1 MSYSGSNDRYWTH
14 LANIR
19 LLRLS
24 DNEEIDLRRFEP
36 PLDWIGLFG
45 NNNPV
50 QIEVGCGKGRF
61 LVESAQQNANV
72 NYIGIENSWKYVLRT
87 QQRLKKYGLTNAC
100 LVYADAAYFAQNYV
114 PDHSIQ
120 AYHIYFPDPW
130 PKDRH
135 QKRRLFNNPIWID
148 QAVRT
153 LDLREGHLFVAT
165 DFADYFVQ
173 IKHRL
178 DDTSQLIYLPKLSQ
192 DTNHI
197 QTSFEIKYRT
207 QGRQIYRAVY
217 RMKNEI

>member
-61 LVESAQQNANV
+61 LVESAQQNTNV

-87 QQRLKKYGLTNAC
+87 QQRLKKHGLTNAC

-153 LDLREGHLFVAT
+153 LDSREGHLFVAT
-165 DFADYFVQ
+165 DFTDYFVQ

-178 DDTSQLIYLPKLSQ
+178 DDTSQLIYLPELSQ
-192 DTNHI
+192 DTNYI

-217 RMKNEI
+217 RIKNEI

>member
-87 QQRLKKYGLTNAC
+87 QQRLKKHGLTNAC

-153 LDLREGHLFVAT
+153 LDSREGHLFVAT
-165 DFADYFVQ
+165 DFTDYFVQ

-178 DDTSQLIYLPKLSQ
+178 DDTSQLIYLPELSQ
-192 DTNHI
+192 DTNYI

-217 RMKNEI
+217 RMKNGI

>member
-87 QQRLKKYGLTNAC
+87 QQRLKKHDLTNAC

-153 LDLREGHLFVAT
+153 LDSREGHLFVAT
-165 DFADYFVQ
+165 DFTDYFVQ

-178 DDTSQLIYLPKLSQ
+178 DDTSQLIYLPELSQ
-192 DTNHI
+192 DTNYI

-217 RMKNEI
+217 RIKNEI

>member
-1 MSYSGSNDRYWTH
+1 MSYSGSNDRYWSH

-24 DNEEIDLRRFEP
+24 DNKEIDLRQFEP
-36 PLDWIGLFG
+36 LLDWVDLFG

-61 LVESAQQNANV
+61 LVESAQRNTNV

-87 QQRLKKYGLTNAC
+87 QQRLKKHGLTNAC

-153 LDLREGHLFVAT
+153 LDSREGHLFVAT
-165 DFADYFVQ
+165 DFTDYFVQ

-178 DDTSQLIYLPKLSQ
+178 DDTSQLIYLPELSQ
-192 DTNHI
+192 DTNYI

-217 RMKNEI
+217 RMKNGI

>member
-1 MSYSGSNDRYWTH
+1 MSYSDSNDRYWTH

-87 QQRLKKYGLTNAC
+87 QQRLKKHGLTNAC

-153 LDLREGHLFVAT
+153 LDSREGHLFVAT
-165 DFADYFVQ
+165 DFTDYFVQ

-178 DDTSQLIYLPKLSQ
+178 DDTSQLIYLPELSQ
-192 DTNHI
+192 DTNYI

-217 RMKNEI
+217 RIKNEI

>member
-1 MSYSGSNDRYWTH
+1 MSYSGSNDRYWSH

-24 DNEEIDLRRFEP
+24 DNEEIDLRQFEP
-36 PLDWIGLFG
+36 LLDWVDLFG

-61 LVESAQQNANV
+61 LVESAQRNTNV

-100 LVYADAAYFAQNYV
+100 LVYADAVYFAQNYV
-114 PDHSIQ
+114 PDHSVQ

-153 LDLREGHLFVAT
+153 LDSREGHLFVAT
-165 DFADYFVQ
+165 DFTDYFVQ

-178 DDTSQLIYLPKLSQ
+178 DDTSQLIYLPELSQ
-192 DTNHI
+192 DTNYI

-207 QGRQIYRAVY
+207 QGRPIYRAVY
-217 RMKNEI
+217 RMKNGI

>member
-87 QQRLKKYGLTNAC
+87 QQRLKKHGLTNAC

-153 LDLREGHLFVAT
+153 LDSREGHLFVAT
-165 DFADYFVQ
+165 DFTDYFVQ

-178 DDTSQLIYLPKLSQ
+178 DDTSQLIYLPELSQ
-192 DTNHI
+192 DTNYI

-217 RMKNEI
+217 RIKNEI

>member
-153 LDLREGHLFVAT
+153 LDSREGHLFVAT
-165 DFADYFVQ
+165 DFTDYFVQ

-178 DDTSQLIYLPKLSQ
+178 DDTSQLIYLPELSQ
-192 DTNHI
+192 DTNYI

-217 RMKNEI
+217 RIKNEI

>member
-87 QQRLKKYGLTNAC
+87 QQRLKKHGLTNAC

-153 LDLREGHLFVAT
+153 LDSREGHLFVAT
-165 DFADYFVQ
+165 DFTDYFVQ
-173 IKHRL
+173 IQHRL
-178 DDTSQLIYLPKLSQ
+178 DDTSQLIYLPELSQ
-192 DTNHI
+192 DTNYI

-217 RMKNEI
+217 RIKNEI